1 MEADCVFIDAFW
13 QFALRLRC
21 LDSFMCCSPSLV
33 PFVFH
38 LSTYFSILI
47 AAVNAIINYYSNH
60 QADSSGGR
68 NAGEGETK
76 SGSDNVGLFT
86 CQSPGQRLTELPWLM
101 FTVTH

>member
-21 LDSFMCCSPSLV
+21 LDSFMCVVPLLVSLV
-33 PFVFH
+33 SH

-60 QADSSGGR
+60 QAQSRRRVGVMRGR
-68 NAGEGETK
+68 ADE
-76 SGSDNVGLFT
+76 V
-86 CQSPGQRLTELPWLM
+86 RLR
-101 FTVTH
+101 